1 MIESRALLGFDST
14 MLRPHERFD
23 AYHALYSPGADV
35 MCTGPD
41 FAVTM
46 RGWRLDRA
54 LLYDRHM
61 VDIAHARGDNRAG
74 RDGLDHFT
82 LTLVIEGEYHS
93 DTGTGFRRVVPGEI
107 LIADMLRSSRNRA
120 ERAHV
125 VTLSIARKSVLSA
138 TDSDRILHGHVI
150 AADRAFLL
158 ADHMASLARH
168 AAMLTPASLMTI
180 GRVTIDLLAV
190 ALTASAACEDF
201 DPQRHH
207 AERRDRVRAYIAE
220 RLDDPT
226 LGPDTLVARFNLSR
240 ATLYRDFTPWGGLAN
255 YIRDHRLDR
264 LREHLSSG
272 DRRAIGELA
281 IAVGLDH
288 EGRASDAFRKRFG
301 MRPGAYRRMVA
312 GEGDLDGNLRRMRE
326 WTGGLR

>member
-1 MIESRALLGFDST
+1 MTESRALLGFDSA

-35 MCTGPD
+35 ACTGPD
-41 FAVTM
+41 FAVKM

-54 LLYDRHM
+54 LLYDRNM
-61 VDIAHARGDNRAG
+61 VDISHARGENRAG
-74 RDGLDHFT
+74 RDGFDHFT
-82 LTLVIEGEYHS
+82 LTLVIEGAYYS
-93 DTGTGFRRVVPGEI
+93 DTGTGYHRISPGEI
-107 LIADMLRSSRNRA
+107 LVADMLRPARNRA
-120 ERAHV
+120 ERTRV
-125 VTLSIARKSVLSA
+125 VTLSIARTIFLSA
-138 TDSDRILHGHVI
+138 APGDRILHGHVI
-150 AADRAFLL
+150 VADRAFLL
-158 ADHMASLARH
+158 ADHLASLARH

-180 GRVTIDLLAV
+180 GRVTMDLLAV
-190 ALTASAACEDF
+190 ALTSSAAREDF
-201 DPQRHH
+201 DSHRHH

-226 LGPDTLVARFNLSR
+226 LGPDALVARFNLSR

-255 YIRDHRLDR
+255 YIREHRLDR
-264 LREHLSSG
+264 LRDYLSSG

-281 IAVGLDH
+281 SAVGLDH

-301 MRPGAYRRMVA
+301 MRPGAYRRIVA
-312 GEGDLDGNLRRMRE
+312 DEGDLDGNLRRMRE